1 MTTPPPPSTPPGAPV
16 ASIDDLLGFGEDDE
30 PAAEEVRR
38 RSPVGRWARDVGLV
52 VLATAVVLG
61 GLRIADIEVNP
72 FVVLAAFTALRML
85 HHFVGE
91 VAAPPPVPVRRRRG
105 DEEGAYRFQATDGLR
120 AAVRRWEQQLTWSQS
135 DAGRFSRNVL
145 PVLAE
150 LTDERLRLKHGIT
163 RASDPQRAHELL
175 GDAMWRFLADP
186 DQRPPKARDLT
197 AYVEVLEK
205 L

>member
-1 MTTPPPPSTPPGAPV
+1 MTAQQAPGTPV

-30 PAAEEVRR
+30 PATEQVRP
-38 RSPVGRWARDVGLV
+38 RSPVGRWARDILLIVI
-52 VLATAVVLG
+52 ASAAVLG
-61 GLRIADIEVNP
+61 GLRIGDIEVNP
-72 FVVLAAFTALRML
+72 FVVLAAFAALRML
-85 HHFVGE
+85 HVFVGE
-91 VAAPPPVPVRRRRG
+91 VAAPALPAARRRRA
-105 DEEGAYRFQATDGLR
+105 DEDGVYRFQATDGLR

-163 RASDPQRAHELL
+163 RASDPLRAHELL
-175 GDAMWRFLADP
+175 GEAMWRFLADP
-186 DQRPPKARDLT
+186 DQRPPKARDLA